1 MQRRLLG
8 LFLSLVLVLSPFCY
22 GFAEEQSPDPPPSEA
37 PVTTGNPDI
46 PVDELDSLLKPLT
59 KSQLLIEAEGWQAF
73 VQAKAEQ
80 IAITEIA
87 IKRQNQEIEKT
98 EQIGE
103 TAESTSGKEIDTQ
116 EKEDQKVKLLEAIAE
131 LRKERTVLLDQFKA
145 VVTALEAKTDENDAD
160 TLAKIRDYQLYASA
174 VSGIQVDVK
183 DATSTW
189 LVIKTWLMSEEG
201 GQRWGLNILTF
212 IGILIATWIV
222 SGIFSG
228 LIRQGMKRVP
238 GTSRLLEDFFVRAA
252 RWIVL
257 AIGFIMALGALEV
270 SVGPLLAVVGAAGFA
285 IAFALQDS
293 LSNFANG
300 LMILFFRPFD
310 VGHFVEAGGVSGK
323 VESLNLVSTTIKTL
337 DNRLMVVPNNKVWQD
352 VITNSSAFDER
363 RVDMEF
369 GIGYNDDI
377 DKAQAIL
384 EEVVAAHP
392 KVLENP
398 APKICVN
405 SLGESSVNFIV
416 RPWAKRVHRLG
427 VFWDIT
433 REVKKRFD
441 AEGIGI
447 PYPQRDVHLYL
458 SDADRKDIIAHL
470 TDDHPGTS
478 AASKEAR
485 DDSAGS

>member
-1 MQRRLLG
+1 MQRQLLG
-8 LFLSLVLVLSPFCY
+8 LLLSFAIVLSPFCY
-22 GFAEEQSPDPPPSEA
+22 GLAEEQSPGPPPAEEPA
-37 PVTTGNPDI
+37 TTGNPDI
-46 PVDELDSLLKPLT
+46 PVDELGLLLKPLT
-59 KSQLLIEAEGWQAF
+59 KSQLLVEAQAWQTL
-73 VQAKAEQ
+73 VRAKAEQ
-80 IAITEIA
+80 IAEAEISV
-87 IKRQNQEIEKT
+87 KRQNLEIEKA
-98 EQIGE
+98 ERVE
-103 TAESTSGKEIDTQ
+103 ESAESTPGKEIDRQ
-116 EKEDQKVKLLEAIAE
+116 DKEEQKVKLLEAIAE
-131 LRKERTVLLDQFKA
+131 LRKDRTVLLDQLKA
-145 VVTALEAKTDENDAD
+145 VIAALESKTDENDAE

-174 VSGIQVDVK
+174 VSGIQVDAK

-189 LVIKTWLMSEEG
+189 LAIKTWLMSEEG
-201 GQRWGLNILTF
+201 GQRWGFNLLTF
-212 IGILIATWIV
+212 IGILIATWFV
-222 SGIFSG
+222 SGIFG
-228 LIRQGMKRVP
+228 RLIHQGMKRVP
-238 GTSRLLEDFFVRAA
+238 GTSRLLEDFFVRAV
-252 RWIVL
+252 RWIVM

-310 VGHFVEAGGVSGK
+310 VGHFIDAGGVSGK

-352 VITNSSAFDER
+352 VITNASALDER

-392 KVLENP
+392 KVLEKP

-416 RPWAKRVHRLG
+416 RPWAKRAHRMG

-458 SDADRKDIIAHL
+458 SDADREDIIAHL
-470 TDDHPGTS
+470 TTGRAGSSD
-478 AASKEAR
+478 ASTVAL
-485 DDSAGS
+485 DSSAGS